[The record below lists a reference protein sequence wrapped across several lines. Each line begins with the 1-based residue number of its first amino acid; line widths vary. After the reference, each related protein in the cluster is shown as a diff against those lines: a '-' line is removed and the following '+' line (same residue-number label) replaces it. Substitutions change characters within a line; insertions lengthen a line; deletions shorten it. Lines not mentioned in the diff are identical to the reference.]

1 MILIR
6 NQLKRYL
13 YASMCF
19 GYKGSLLLVRKQIV
33 DDLIIKRLPF
43 VVARS
48 RL

>member
-13 YASMCF
+13 YASMYF
-19 GYKGSLLLVRKQIV
+19 GYERSLLLVRKQIV
-33 DDLIIKRLPF
+33 DDLVVKRCLF
-43 VVARS
+43 AVARS